1 MIRRVYFGFK
11 CDKRI
16 QEDIY
21 YKLKG
26 ENIDFFK
33 VYPSKENYYK
43 LTCNPFNID

>member
-26 ENIDFFK
+26 ENIDFLRSILPK
-33 VYPSKENYYK
+33 KTTIS
-43 LTCNPFNID
+43 